1 MSDVMGGILNDYS
14 IKPKNLLQYTAFRGL
29 TDFTNIG
36 QFDQFETGY
45 SFLCVVSM
53 PKFIQEIAKA
63 DSNYADLVNSFEHML
78 EYEFRGMDGLED
90 IQAETLELTDG
101 INSVNMINKVT
112 KNHAVTVSMNYFEKR
127 GSLIQKFTE
136 MYLTGIKDGDTQA
149 KSYHGMIKRNLIE
162 PGYENEVFTMMYI
175 VTDNTMLNIEKSVL
189 LTNMQLTK
197 SQVSQFNSERGTYG
211 NVEVNLEFN
220 AYAIYNAQVD
230 KAARFLLDG
239 INGVEVTKD
248 QSGTNKYNEI
258 GQYIVKS
265 GTKTQITEDSKENG
279 SVLNT
284 GEFTWGI
291 MDSRSEGITTANGT
305 LASIIDGTLQ

>member
-53 PKFIQEIAKA
+53 PKFMQEIAKA
-63 DSNYADLVNSFEHML
+63 DSNYADLINSFEHML

-101 INSVNMINKVT
+101 INNLQMINKVT

-127 GSLIQKFTE
+127 GSLIQKFSE
-136 MYLTGIKDGDTQA
+136 LYLTSIKDSDTQA
-149 KSYHGMIKRNLIE
+149 KTYGGMIKRNILD

-197 SQVSQFNSERGTYG
+197 SQLSQFNSEKGTYG
-211 NVEVNLEFN
+211 NVEVSLEFN
-220 AYAIYNAQVD
+220 AYAITGQNVD
-230 KAARFLLDG
+230 KAARYMLDG
-239 INGVEVTKD
+239 ITGVEVTKD
-248 QSGTNKYNEI
+248 ASGSSRYNEV
-258 GQYIVKS
+258 GQYIVKN
-265 GTKTQITEDSKENG
+265 GNKTQITSDSKENG
-279 SVLNT
+279 AVLNS

-291 MDSRSEGITTANGT
+291 MDSRSEGANTANGT
-305 LASIIDGTLQ
+305 LSSILDGTL